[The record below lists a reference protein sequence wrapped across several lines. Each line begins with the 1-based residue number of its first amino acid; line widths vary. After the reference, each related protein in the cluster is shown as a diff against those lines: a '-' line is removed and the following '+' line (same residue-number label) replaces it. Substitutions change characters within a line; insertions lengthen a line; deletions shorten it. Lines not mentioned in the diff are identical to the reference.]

1 MMYYGDHMSGW
12 GWFGA
17 GIGMI
22 VFWGLLIAL
31 AVVVHRAL
39 TGGSAR
45 SADPAGSDPR
55 QILAERYARG
65 EIDDDEFLRR
75 LATLTSGEDPS
86 RSVAQR

>member
-17 GIGMI
+17 AIGMI

-31 AVVVHRAL
+31 AVFVYRAL
-39 TGGSAR
+39 ADGGAR
-45 SADPAGSDPR
+45 SAGPAASDPR

-75 LATLTSGEDPS
+75 LATLSRGEDPS
-86 RSVAQR
+86 RPVARR